1 MYTQVDRPKVD
12 PLLALDL
19 RGNNTLERSIR
30 GIQVSNGATL
40 YFAVDDFPAEI
51 KAMRNRLIAGL
62 ERVGSAE
69 VLFARFATFM
79 VGNVDVE

>member
-30 GIQVSNGATL
+30 GLQVSNGATL

-69 VLFARFATFM
+69 VLFARFATFVM
-79 VGNVDVE
+79 GNVDVE

>member
-1 MYTQVDRPKVD
+1 MSTAQGVD
-12 PLLALDL
+12 PLLALEL
-19 RGNNTLERSIR
+19 RDSAPLARSVR
-30 GIQVSNGATL
+30 GLQVSNVATL
-40 YFAVDDFPAEI
+40 NFPIDDFPAEI
-51 KAMRNRLIAGL
+51 KAMGNRLIAGL

>member
-30 GIQVSNGATL
+30 GLQVSNGATL

-51 KAMRNRLIAGL
+51 KAMGNRLIAGL
-62 ERVGSAE
+62 ERFGSAE
-69 VLFARFATFM
+69 VLFERFATFVM
-79 VGNVDVE
+79 GKVDVE

>member
-19 RGNNTLERSIR
+19 KGNNTLERSIR
-30 GIQVSNGATL
+30 GLQVSNGATL

-51 KAMRNRLIAGL
+51 KAMGNRLIAGL
-62 ERVGSAE
+62 ERFGSAE
-69 VLFARFATFM
+69 VLFERFATFVM
-79 VGNVDVE
+79 GNVDVE